1 MVVQAFMLR
10 RVAEEPLGP
19 ASAIITEVLENAET
33 NNVINATQK
42 RALLHEM
49 ALRLS

>member
-1 MVVQAFMLR
+1 MVVQAFMLK

-19 ASAIITEVLENAET
+19 ASAIIAEVLENAET
-33 NNVINATQK
+33 HNVINTSQK